1 MGIEAA
7 IASTII
13 TSVVAANGA
22 RAVGRQQKAAND
34 FNADINDRNALADE
48 QDAVQLKIASEL
60 DIARFKR
67 QFADLQDATSQAFRY
82 NGFVAE
88 GGTPLKIALANAQ
101 EADEEIAI
109 KKYNAAI
116 GQQDLEQSAV
126 QNRMQGS
133 LNRLYGRNAMAAGNI
148 NAGTSLLSG
157 FTSAASIQ
165 GSADLSRQG
174 IQSNINLQ
182 RQNVQSRYG

>member
-1 MGIEAA
+1 M
-7 IASTII
+7 
-13 TSVVAANGA
+13 
-22 RAVGRQQKAAND
+22 
-34 FNADINDRNALADE
+34 
-48 QDAVQLKIASEL
+48 
-60 DIARFKR
+60 
-67 QFADLQDATSQAFRY
+67 
-82 NGFVAE
+82 AE
-88 GGTPLKIALANAQ
+88 GGTPLKIALSNAQ

-157 FTSAASIQ
+157 FTSAANIQ

-182 RQNVQSRYG
+182 RQNIQSRYG

>member
-22 RAVGRQQKAAND
+22 RVVGKQQKAAND

-48 QDAVQLKIASEL
+48 QKVTQLKLVNGLEVTK
-60 DIARFKR
+60 FKKE
-67 QFADLQDATSQAFRY
+67 FSDLQDATMQAFRY
-82 NGFVAE
+82 NGFVAD
-88 GGTPLKIALANAQ
+88 GGTPLKVALANAQ
-101 EADEEIAI
+101 AADEEIAI
-109 KKYNAAI
+109 MKYNAEVGVQEI
-116 GQQDLEQSAV
+116 EESAT
-126 QNRMQGS
+126 QNRMQAS

-157 FTSAASIQ
+157 FTSAANMQ
-165 GSADLSRQG
+165 TTY
-174 IQSNINLQ
+174 N
-182 RQNVQSRYG
+182 QNQQLLNKKYG

>member
-1 MGIEAA
+1 MSIEAA

-22 RAVGRQQKAAND
+22 RAVGKQQKAAND

-67 QFADLQDATSQAFRY
+67 QFADLQDATMQAFRY
-82 NGFVAE
+82 NGFVAD
-88 GGTPLKIALANAQ
+88 GGTPLKVALANAQ
-101 EADEEIAI
+101 AADEEIAI
-109 KKYNAAI
+109 MKYNAEVGVQEI
-116 GQQDLEQSAV
+116 EESAT
-126 QNRMQGS
+126 QNRMQAS

-157 FTSAASIQ
+157 FTSAANMQ
-165 GSADLSRQG
+165 TTY
-174 IQSNINLQ
+174 N
-182 RQNVQSRYG
+182 QNQQLLNKKYG

>member
-7 IASTII
+7 IASTVISSI
-13 TSVVAANGA
+13 VAANGA
-22 RAVGRQQKAAND
+22 RAIGKQQKAAND